1 MFVFG
6 EIITDK
12 ATVHLKSGMILGK
25 WRLCGLWWEGPYK
38 RGSTVIVNNSEY
50 TKYVKSNYRYK
61 E

>member
-1 MFVFG
+1 
-6 EIITDK
+6 
-12 ATVHLKSGMILGK
+12 MILGK